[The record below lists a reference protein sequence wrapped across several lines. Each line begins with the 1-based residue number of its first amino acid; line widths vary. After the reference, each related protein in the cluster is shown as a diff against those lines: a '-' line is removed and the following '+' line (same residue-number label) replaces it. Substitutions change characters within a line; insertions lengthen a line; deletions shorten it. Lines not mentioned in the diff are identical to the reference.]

1 MDFFKSAQKNF
12 KMAKKGVEIS
22 TTPKILGG
30 KKKCCKKLLATK
42 NVVFQHLLPIYE
54 TIFEIYSCD
63 FGPKMAIFGPP
74 RQKFLPDATSEDP
87 GKKFSKTHHSPFA
100 PFLCQVLEAKLEQ
113 FGRGRL
119 VA

>member
-54 TIFEIYSCD
+54 TIFEIYSGD

-74 RQKFLPDATSEDP
+74 RQKFLRVGTSEGP
-87 GKKFSKTHHSPFA
+87 ISKIFFEKIIIHLLLPLCAKFHRQPTKTR
-100 PFLCQVLEAKLEQ
+100 KI
-113 FGRGRL
+113 
-119 VA
+119 